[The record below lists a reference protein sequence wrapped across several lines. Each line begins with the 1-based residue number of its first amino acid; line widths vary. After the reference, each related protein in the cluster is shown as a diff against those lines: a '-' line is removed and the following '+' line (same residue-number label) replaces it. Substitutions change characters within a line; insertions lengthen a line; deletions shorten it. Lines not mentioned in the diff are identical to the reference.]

1 MISFKQFV
9 KESLTTKKLDNWH
22 ETLQNNEYLNIAIE
36 LLGKIEE
43 LGGEA
48 LVVGGAVRDLLLG
61 KEPKDVDIAT
71 NVNLDKI
78 EANFHTNDIRKSKDF
93 GIVVIS
99 YKGYNFECAN
109 FRSEGISSNG
119 RHPDSVKMVNS
130 FEEDS
135 KRRDLTFNALGL
147 NKNGV
152 IIDYHNGIEDL
163 NNKIIK
169 TVGDAKERFIE
180 DALRVIR
187 VLRFSSKMGFTID
200 PDTKSAIIELKH
212 LVNNLSSERIRDEL
226 YKAATSGKSLAN
238 FIEHLDDVGLLVDI
252 LPELSALKGKI
263 HTFSTHPE
271 GAKIVNKNSQEQY
284 KNKKEL
290 QDFDITNPEHQ
301 DINKY
306 KIIEGDAYDHTLAAI
321 RASKET
327 DPIHNIAI
335 MLHDVGK
342 AITQTFTPEGKP
354 QYKGHEFDGLKL
366 VDNIAARLKL
376 PNKDKEAIKFAME
389 HHMKAHKIKE
399 LNKNKLLAIRQ
410 NPNWPY
416 LKSTIY
422 SDEASRGTPLFNEK
436 EFQDKMEYIESIFKK
451 FGETE
456 AFEKKMS
463 ELITGKLI
471 MGLIPNIQGKDIG
484 IIKDKVRQWIV
495 DNDFQVTPE
504 QVKQKILDSK
514 P

>member
-1 MISFKQFV
+1 MKNRYPNTIK
-9 KESLTTKKLDNWH
+9 LT
-22 ETLQNNEYLNIAIE
+22 
-36 LLGKIEE
+36 
-43 LGGEA
+43 
-48 LVVGGAVRDLLLG
+48 
-61 KEPKDVDIAT
+61 
-71 NVNLDKI
+71 
-78 EANFHTNDIRKSKDF
+78 
-93 GIVVIS
+93 
-99 YKGYNFECAN
+99 
-109 FRSEGISSNG
+109 
-119 RHPDSVKMVNS
+119 NS

-147 NKNGV
+147 NKDGV

-180 DALRVIR
+180 DGLRVIR
-187 VLRFSSKMGFTID
+187 CLRFSSKMGFTIE
-200 PDTKSAIIELKH
+200 PSTKSAIIELKY
-212 LVNNLSSERIRDEL
+212 LVSNLSSERIRDEL
-226 YKAATSGKSLAN
+226 YKAATSGNSLAN

-252 LPELSALKGKI
+252 LPEMKALQKSP
-263 HTFSTHPE
+263 HFYLHHPE
-271 GAKIVNKNSQEQY
+271 GAKVIDVTKNEPY
-284 KNKKEL
+284 KSKKDL
-290 QDFDITNPEHQ
+290 SDFDITNPEHQ
-301 DINKY
+301 DISKY
-306 KIIEGDAYDHTLAAI
+306 KILEGNAYEHTLAAL
-321 RASKET
+321 RASKST
-327 DPIHNIAI
+327 DPVELICCL
-335 MLHDVGK
+335 LHDIGK
-342 AITQTFTPEGKP
+342 AITHKEENGKHS
-354 QYKGHEFDGLKL
+354 YNGHEFDGLKL
-366 VDNIAARLKL
+366 VDDIAVRLKL

-436 EFQDKMEYIESIFKK
+436 EFQDKMEYIESVFKK

-463 ELITGKLI
+463 ELITGKII
-471 MGLIPNIQGKDIG
+471 MELIPGIQGKDIG
-484 IIKDKVRQWIV
+484 IIKEKIRQWIV

-504 QVKQKILDSK
+504 EVKQKILNIK

>member
-1 MISFKQFV
+1 MISFKQFI
-9 KESLTTKKLDNWH
+9 KEALTTKKLDNWH
-22 ETLQNNEYLNIAIE
+22 ETLKNHEYLNIAIE

-61 KEPKDVDIAT
+61 KEPHDIDITT

-78 EANFHTNDIRKSKDF
+78 EAHFPAYDLGKSKTF
-93 GIVVIS
+93 GVIGIK
-99 YKGYNFECAN
+99 YKGHIFEIAHYRTEAEYSDN
-109 FRSEGISSNG
+109 R
-119 RHPDSVKMVNS
+119 RPDEVKLVKS

-147 NKNGV
+147 NKDGV

-169 TVGDAKERFIE
+169 TVGDAKERFVE
-180 DALRVIR
+180 DALRILR
-187 VLRFSSKMGFTID
+187 TLRFSAKMGFSID
-200 PDTKSAIIELKH
+200 PDTKSALIELKH
-212 LVNNLSSERIRDEL
+212 LVNNMSSERIRDEL
-226 YKAATSGKSLAN
+226 YKAATNGKSLAS
-238 FIEHLDDVGLLVDI
+238 FILHLDDIGLLKDVI
-252 LPELSALKGKI
+252 PELEDLHNKE
-263 HTFSTHPE
+263 HTKETHPE
-271 GAKIVNKNSQEQY
+271 G
-284 KNKKEL
+284 
-290 QDFDITNPEHQ
+290 
-301 DINKY
+301 
-306 KIIEGDAYDHTLAAI
+306 DAFWHTIAAI

-327 DPIHNIAI
+327 DPVHNIAI
-335 MLHDVGK
+335 ALHDIGK

-366 VDNIAARLKL
+366 VDDIAIRLKL

-422 SDEASRGTPLFNEK
+422 SDEVSRGTPLFNEK
-436 EFQDKMEYIESIFKK
+436 DFQDKMEYIESVFKK

-463 ELITGKLI
+463 ELITGKII
-471 MGLIPNIQGKDIG
+471 MELIPGIQGKDIG
-484 IIKDKVRQWIV
+484 IVKEKVRQWIV
-495 DNDFQVTPE
+495 DNDFQVTSE
-504 QVKQKILDSK
+504 QVKQKILEK
-514 P
+514 